1 MSELRFLPC
10 GDSAITVEFAK
21 EMHESVNRKIRDALT
36 GDLQSKSQLPA
47 GNSLGRWAEIA
58 LIHRFAV
65 PLPQRGRY
73 YTLPFGEGGTA
84 QP

>member
-47 GNSLGRWAEIA
+47 GNSLGRWAEID
-58 LIHRFAV
+58 LIRQMPPTAMAFATF
-65 PLPQRGRY
+65 PK
-73 YTLPFGEGGTA
+73 GEGIGA
-84 QP
+84 AH